1 MRVSIRR
8 RGWRCRRCWRI
19 TKRTWLRRRA
29 GCSTVRSD
37 PGLVAR
43 AACEPDRLCGS
54 LSAGGSGVAGGVGE
68 LRNVPGFAGEL
79 DAQPPG
85 AARGEAAGSA
95 FGGQLARDVTGGGR
109 TGPAVRAGGDA
120 GDQAAAQAFAADLL

>member
-1 MRVSIRR
+1 MAKPSSR
-8 RGWRCRRCWRI
+8 
-19 TKRTWLRRRA
+19 LRRFIGETSLQWAVDIMPRIPDSLRA
-29 GCSTVRSD
+29 LLVNLID
-37 PGLVAR
+37 YAGLY
-43 AACEPDRLCGS
+43 PP
-54 LSAGGSGVAGGVGE
+54 AGLALPAVFGE

-95 FGGQLARDVTGGGR
+95 FGGQLARDITGGGR
-109 TGPAVRAGGDA
+109 TGPAARAGGDA